1 MLNYNQLRSIMVIT
15 NSLGRLAAG
24 SAVVAG
30 ALVAS
35 RDQKSTSAADS
46 YPPTGLSAG
55 VLKLPNWIQAG
66 TVNIV
71 I

>member
-66 TVNIV
+66 CGSK
-71 I
+71 